1 MVNSIEIGKGVGKME
16 IRKKIL
22 VLGTILVLSLQ
33 PMNTI
38 LAESGGNGAGYGN
51 QEQRIMAVLYQQY
64 AAEHRA
70 LYYQAYNVVNMLVDK
85 AIADAKP
92 GDKPLAI
99 VMDLDET
106 VIDNNRMLAEWI
118 ASGKEI
124 SELKPSKDTLDAAP
138 AMPGA
143 VELLQ
148 KTASKGIE
156 TFYVTNRYEGTM
168 LQNTMSNLKK
178 LKFPMVDEKHLFLAT
193 TTQDKQMRFDKIA
206 KNYNVI
212 VYMGDCAGDWGIGTF
227 GKNGKER
234 QKIIDAHRKDFG
246 TKIIVLPNSVYGDW
260 ESALVPGYSKMTT
273 KQKAD
278 LRRDLIMGK

>member
-1 MVNSIEIGKGVGKME
+1 MINFIEIGKGVEKME

-33 PMNTI
+33 PMNSV
-38 LAESGGNGAGYGN
+38 LAESGENGTGYGN
-51 QEQRIMAVLYQQY
+51 QEQRIMAILYQQY

-85 AIADAKP
+85 AIKEAKP

-99 VMDLDET
+99 IMDLDET

-118 ASGKEI
+118 VSGKEI
-124 SELKPSKDTLDAAP
+124 NELKPSKDTLVNAP

-148 KTASKGIE
+148 SLASKGIE
-156 TFYVTNRYEGTM
+156 TFYVTNRYESDM
-168 LQNTMSNLKK
+168 LKNTLSNLKT

-193 TTQDKQMRFDKIA
+193 NTQDKQDRFHKIA
-206 KNYNVI
+206 KNHNVI
-212 VYMGDCAGDWGIGTF
+212 IYMGDCAGDWGIGTF
-227 GKNGKER
+227 GKDGKER
-234 QKIIDAHRKDFG
+234 QTIIDAHKKDFG

-260 ESALVPGYSKMTT
+260 ESALAPGYSKMTT

-278 LRRDLIMGK
+278 LRRELIMKK